1 MYYYHMTKT
10 EKLKKIRDA
19 VWSLKKSPL
28 YKYRIQNNYYPV
40 LGQGSHNAKIIFI
53 GEAPGKNEAE
63 TGIPFCGAAGQIL
76 DQLLL
81 SIKLDRKKVYIT
93 NIIKDRPPNNR
104 DPLPE
109 EIDLYST
116 FLLNQIQIIKP
127 KIIATLGR
135 FSMNFIMKNF
145 GLEDKLQSISALHG
159 QVFDTKDS
167 LKIIPFYHPAVAIY
181 NQNQLPAL
189 LNDFKILL
197 KFI

>member
-1 MYYYHMTKT
+1 MTKT